1 MTNPAKPPPVGRRFD
16 PYWIEVIL
24 LLKMIYLC
32 LRLFRNLLSAQNEA
46 NTVVDYVKCFNAI
59 IVTMIE
65 SPSRGTSVA
74 LGRGGFCTR
83 PQAHDLPCKVES
95 VHATHNEK
103 MRD

>member
-1 MTNPAKPPPVGRRFD
+1 
-16 PYWIEVIL
+16 
-24 LLKMIYLC
+24 MIYLC
-32 LRLFRNLLSAQNEA
+32 LCLFRNLLSAQNEA

-65 SPSRGTSVA
+65 SAPSRGTSVA

-83 PQAHDLPCKVES
+83 SQTHDLPCKVES
-95 VHATHNEK
+95 VHANNEK